1 MAGFTQP
8 EILLLLKLVLAHCLS
23 DFALQPTAWV
33 ENRARRKFRSR
44 KLYYHI
50 GITGVVTFLLSQSW
64 QLALWIT
71 VTHLLIDLWK
81 AYQKCT
87 TLYFLIDQLLHF
99 LMLGVGWLYYVNGHL
114 APDVVLNNYRFMV
127 YLTGFFIATFPL
139 SIVIKV
145 LTAKWGTGNKRRPK
159 PMKDTAEDNSLEGPK
174 VPAVPEDSR
183 WNELKEAGRWIG
195 IIERVLIISF
205 VLLDQYEAIGFLVA
219 AKTII
224 RFKETD
230 QRKSEYF
237 LFGTLLSISLS
248 IFLALVMKMALG
260 LE

>member
-23 DFALQPTAWV
+23 DFALQPTSWV
-33 ENRARRKFRSR
+33 EDRARRKYKSS

-50 GITGVVTFLLSQSW
+50 GLTGAVTALLTQNW
-64 QLALWIT
+64 QLTVWVM

-81 AYQKCT
+81 AYQRRT
-87 TLYFLIDQLLHF
+87 TLYFLLDQALHF
-99 LMLGVGWLYYVNGHL
+99 LMLGIGWLFMVDGRL
-114 APDVVLNNYRFMV
+114 APAVVLMDFRFMV
-127 YLTGFFIATFPL
+127 YLTGFYIATFPL

-145 LTAKWGTGNKRRPK
+145 LTAKWGAENHRP
-159 PMKDTAEDNSLEGPK
+159 PHLPRNPEEGAGLPT
-174 VPAVPEDSR
+174 PQSAGPEDSR

-195 IIERVLIISF
+195 IIERVLIITF
-205 VLLDQYEAIGFLVA
+205 VLLNQYEAIGFLIA

-248 IFLALVMKMALG
+248 IFMALG
-260 LE
+260 MKMVLGLK

>member
-8 EILLLLKLVLAHCLS
+8 EILLLLKLVLAHCLT
-23 DFALQPTAWV
+23 DFALQPSKWV
-33 ENRARRKFRSR
+33 EDRARRKYKS
-44 KLYYHI
+44 KYLYYHI
-50 GITGVVTFLLSQSW
+50 GLTGAVTLLLTQSW
-64 QLALWIT
+64 DLTLWIT
-71 VTHLLIDLWK
+71 ATHLLIDLWK
-81 AYQKCT
+81 AYQKRNT
-87 TLYFLIDQLLHF
+87 FYFLLDQVLHF
-99 LMLGVGWLYYVNGHL
+99 VVLGTGWLFYVEGRV
-114 APDVVLNNYRFMV
+114 APEAVLMNYRFMV

-145 LTAKWGTGNKRRPK
+145 LTAKWGNGHRQPRTRTTSENGS
-159 PMKDTAEDNSLEGPK
+159 TAGSP
-174 VPAVPEDSR
+174 PSVPEDSR
-183 WNELKEAGRWIG
+183 WTELKEAGRWIG

-205 VLLDQYEAIGFLVA
+205 VLLDQYEAIGFLIA

-248 IFLALVMKMALG
+248 IFLALGMKLLLG
-260 LE
+260 LK